1 MTRIKK
7 EKKPKAIEPYWQD
20 FIECYF
26 SYTKERFKEPPTFD
40 GSAPRDLKSIIQ
52 ALRKR
57 AEDRGIEWTKE
68 TAMFRFRT
76 FLDYAYGE
84 WWLREHWM
92 LSNINRSKDPIF
104 FKAAQNKN
112 NEVQ

>member
-1 MTRIKK
+1 MTKAKK
-7 EKKPKAIEPYWQD
+7 EKKPAELYWNE
-20 FIECYF
+20 FIEVYF
-26 SYTKERFKEPPTFD
+26 AYTKEKFTEPPTFD
-40 GSAPRDLKSIIQ
+40 GSSPRDLKSVIQ

-57 AEDRGIEWTKE
+57 AEDKGIEWTKE
-68 TAMFRFRT
+68 TALFRFRT
-76 FLDYAYGE
+76 FLDYAYSE

>member
-1 MTRIKK
+1 MTKSKK
-7 EKKPKAIEPYWQD
+7 EKKPAELYWQD
-20 FIECYF
+20 FIEAYF
-26 SYTKERFKEPPTFD
+26 SYTKEKFTEPPSFD
-40 GSAPRDLKSIIQ
+40 GSAPRDLKAIIQ

-57 AEDRGIEWTKE
+57 AEEKGVEWTKE
-68 TAMFRFRT
+68 NAMLRFRS
-76 FLDYAYGE
+76 FLDYAYSE

-104 FKAAQNKN
+104 FKAAQNRS